1 MGKMATLIKTS
12 VFAVLMLVLWLQS
25 PAVEGT
31 EAAKAKDIAIVLDV
45 SGSMEEN
52 WIIDDVRTWLLKELV
67 QKRLA
72 TGDRFTLIAFGSS
85 VREVFSMDV
94 QHQRDIKEI
103 AKKIAALRTKDH
115 FTDIGAGLEG
125 LDRHMAAT
133 QSGDRS
139 SLAVFIT
146 DGKNAPP
153 DYSSWYGKD
162 LSIDEHFK
170 DIGQRIAQKGW
181 LLFVIGLL
189 DDTDAKVVAQ
199 ALPGSTLAEG
209 EKALD
214 GEVFDEFLEEKN
226 FASEGKKPI
235 EEIAEAEFEEGK
247 QEEPDLSYRF
257 DGETSEDGR
266 AREKNDLPIPLLA
279 VSGALLFLVMAAIL
293 SNLNRPRRKAEPK
306 EKKMR
311 IPAKK
316 KERPEKKKK
325 LKPPKAE
332 KTKKERPPKKKKQGV
347 ERAESIAGSEQGG
360 EEDFSLDTD
369 AFNFDIDPDSG
380 PSLASPAE
388 DDDFSSFSLD

>member
-1 MGKMATLIKTS
+1 M
-12 VFAVLMLVLWLQS
+12 
-25 PAVEGT
+25 
-31 EAAKAKDIAIVLDV
+31 
-45 SGSMEEN
+45 
-52 WIIDDVRTWLLKELV
+52 
-67 QKRLA
+67 
-72 TGDRFTLIAFGSS
+72 
-85 VREVFSMDV
+85 
-94 QHQRDIKEI
+94 
-103 AKKIAALRTKDH
+103 
-115 FTDIGAGLEG
+115 
-125 LDRHMAAT
+125 
-133 QSGDRS
+133 
-139 SLAVFIT
+139 
-146 DGKNAPP
+146 
-153 DYSSWYGKD
+153 
-162 LSIDEHFK
+162 
-170 DIGQRIAQKGW
+170 
-181 LLFVIGLL
+181 
-189 DDTDAKVVAQ
+189 
-199 ALPGSTLAEG
+199 AEG

-266 AREKNDLPIPLLA
+266 AREKKDLPIPLLA